1 MGFPMPFSAFLRRLF
16 FISSFCPLWHS
27 KALFIDSISV
37 IPRGI
42 SIVSLSFWEFLSPRN
57 SQPIP
62 ALEELFSL
70 FRMDLRK
77 YRPIYSNFP
86 FLRGNSNSFLLRG
99 IIQSFFRRTR
109 PIINQDLRTSS
120 GTGFAQEFE
129 GQTIDKKKEIRNQ
142 NTPQTKRN
150 SFSPSHSFTRK
161 LSNDR
166 TVDLLTNCDNHG
178 RRFLLLGGASAL
190 PFPSF
195 PPRLSFRSPSGVL
208 SHCHRFASR
217 THVPTPAIGSFD
229 LMRYSS
235 LFLSLSWHFSLFPW
249 LYHYFPWLIT
259 SFGFPEWNSCS
270 IFRIPYQIRYHVLTL
285 LMTRLQKN
293 FFHILMPHE
302 LNIPSRPE
310 ELTCWIASTSLCNHE
325 DSMRSQ
331 RGRLQLTWFS
341 KSSTLPAWWIL
352 NLSENSALIF
362 KLVYKIELL
371 FPWPHNLFQNQ
382 GAIKHR
388 NHLFSIIPEIGAPW

>member
-1 MGFPMPFSAFLRRLF
+1 MGFPILSLIVTRIIGIPQSLLLRVVGIPQFSPGVYGIPHALLRLSPKAFF

-62 ALEELFSL
+62 ALEELFNL

-77 YRPIYSNFP
+77 YRPRYSNFP
-86 FLRGNSNSFLLRG
+86 FLRGISNSFLLRG

-142 NTPQTKRN
+142 NIPQTKRN

-178 RRFLLLGGASAL
+178 RRFLLLRGGIRH
-190 PFPSF
+190 SF
-195 PPRLSFRSPSGVL
+195 S
-208 SHCHRFASR
+208 
-217 THVPTPAIGSFD
+217 
-229 LMRYSS
+229 
-235 LFLSLSWHFSLFPW
+235 FLSTSSFFS
-249 LYHYFPWLIT
+249 
-259 SFGFPEWNSCS
+259 
-270 IFRIPYQIRYHVLTL
+270 
-285 LMTRLQKN
+285 
-293 FFHILMPHE
+293 
-302 LNIPSRPE
+302 
-310 ELTCWIASTSLCNHE
+310 
-325 DSMRSQ
+325 
-331 RGRLQLTWFS
+331 
-341 KSSTLPAWWIL
+341 
-352 NLSENSALIF
+352 
-362 KLVYKIELL
+362 
-371 FPWPHNLFQNQ
+371 
-382 GAIKHR
+382 
-388 NHLFSIIPEIGAPW
+388 